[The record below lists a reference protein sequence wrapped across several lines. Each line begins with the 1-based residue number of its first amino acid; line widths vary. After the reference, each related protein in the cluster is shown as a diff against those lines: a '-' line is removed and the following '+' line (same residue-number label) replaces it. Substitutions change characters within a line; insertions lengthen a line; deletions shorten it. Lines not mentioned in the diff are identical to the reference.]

1 MAKLTQI
8 PADAAAGL
16 TVRERMVLF
25 CAASDTYWAHAGIT
39 GEVVNGMLVK
49 GLIER
54 DTGGQIMPTDRGRAV
69 LRAMLP
75 DL

>member
-1 MAKLTQI
+1 VQLTQM
-8 PADAAAGL
+8 PADTAAGL

-25 CAASDTYWAHAGIT
+25 CAASDTDWAHARIT
-39 GEVVNGMLVK
+39 GEVVAGMLAR

-54 DTGGQIMPTDRGRAV
+54 DTDGQIMPTDRGRAV
-69 LRAMLP
+69 LRALLG